1 MEIVLASAS
10 VRREELLR
18 RIVKKFKI
26 IKSDFDE
33 ESIELKEDLPS
44 YVMEISKGKA
54 QGVAKTLNGDF
65 LIIGC
70 DTIVCLDNQVLGKP
84 KNELEAKHM
93 LKALSGNIHKVLT
106 GITIINTVSK
116 KLLTDYVCTEVKF
129 SILDDEVIEKY
140 VKSGECLDKAG
151 AYGIQGYGGIFVEE
165 IHGCYYN
172 VVGLPMNRLVLL
184 LREMGVN
191 ILKE

>member
-1 MEIVLASAS
+1 MEIILASAS
-10 VRREELLR
+10 VRREELLS

-26 IKSDFDE
+26 ISSDFDE
-33 ESIELKEDLPS
+33 ESIEVKDDLPR
-44 YVMEISKGKA
+44 YVMEISSGKA
-54 QGVAKTLNGDF
+54 RNVAKTLDGDF
-65 LIIGC
+65 LVIGC
-70 DTIVCLDNQVLGKP
+70 DTIVCLKNQVLGKP
-84 KNELEAKHM
+84 KDEMQARHM

-106 GITIINTVSK
+106 GITIINTVSN

-129 SILDDEVIEKY
+129 SVLDDEVIEKY

-172 VVGLPMNRLVLL
+172 VVGLPMNRLVFL

>member
-1 MEIVLASAS
+1 MKIILASAS
-10 VRREELLR
+10 LRREELLR
-18 RIVKKFKI
+18 RIIKKFEI

-33 ESIELKEDLPS
+33 ESVKVKENLSS
-44 YVMEISKGKA
+44 YVMEISSGKA
-54 QGVAKTLNGDF
+54 QSVQKTVNGDF
-65 LIIGC
+65 IIIGC
-70 DTIVCLDNQVLGKP
+70 DTIVCLKDQVLGKP
-84 KNELEAKHM
+84 KNKLEATNM
-93 LKALSGNIHKVLT
+93 LKDLSGNIHKVLT
-106 GITIINTVSK
+106 GITIINTVSNK
-116 KLLTDYVCTEVKF
+116 ILTDYVCTEVKF
-129 SILDDEVIEKY
+129 SVLDDEVIEKY
-140 VKSGECLDKAG
+140 VQSGDCLDKAG

>member
-1 MEIVLASAS
+1 MEIILASAS
-10 VRREELLR
+10 VRREELLS

-26 IKSDFDE
+26 MKSDFDE
-33 ESIELKEDLPS
+33 ESVEVKESLSS

-54 QGVAKTLNGDF
+54 QSVSKIVNGDF
-65 LIIGC
+65 FIIGC
-70 DTIVCLDNQVLGKP
+70 DTIVCLKDQVLGKP
-84 KNELEAKHM
+84 KNKLEATNM

-106 GITIINTVSK
+106 GITIINTVSNK
-116 KLLTDYVCTEVKF
+116 ILTDYVCTEVKF
-129 SILDDEVIEKY
+129 SILDDKVIENY
-140 VKSGECLDKAG
+140 VESGDCLDKAG

>member
-1 MEIVLASAS
+1 MEIILASAS
-10 VRREELLR
+10 ARRKELLS
-18 RIVKKFKI
+18 RIVKNFKI
-26 IKSDFDE
+26 IKSGFDE
-33 ESIELKEDLPS
+33 ESIEIKEDLSS

-54 QGVAKTLNGDF
+54 QSVAKISNGNF

-70 DTIVCLDNQVLGKP
+70 DTIVCLDDKVLGKP
-84 KNELEAKHM
+84 KNELEARLM
-93 LKALSGNIHKVLT
+93 LKTLSGNVHKVLT
-106 GITIINTVSK
+106 GITTINTVSN

-129 SILDDEVIEKY
+129 SVLDDEVIDKY
-140 VKSGECLDKAG
+140 VKSGEPMDKAG

-172 VVGLPMNRLVLL
+172 VVGLPLNRLVFL

-191 ILKE
+191 LLKE